1 MTPRR
6 SERSGPTMHDVARA
20 AGVSQATVSLVLND
34 VKGSRVSAETR
45 ERVLAAV
52 TRLGYR
58 VNSAAKSLREGHS
71 RLLGFVGDIVAS
83 TPFAGEIIEAAQD
96 RAWADGYL
104 MLIVNTGGDRD
115 LEERAIDSLLSRQVD
130 GIVYAAM
137 YHRRLKVPSALRE
150 VPTVVLNAET
160 EDGSLPAVVPDEYA
174 GGRAATQY
182 LLDHGHERIGFININ
197 SLESR
202 LPAVVDR
209 ERGFV
214 DAIEAAGLKVDR
226 TLVKRG
232 DGDAE
237 TAYQHARRLL
247 DRQRPPTAL
256 FCGND
261 RTAWGAYQ
269 AAADLGLRI
278 PADVSVIGFDNQEL
292 IAGHLRPGLTTL
304 ALPFAE
310 MGRHGVARLLSG
322 RGGAGVEALACPLV
336 ERASV
341 AARGGG
347 R

>member
-1 MTPRR
+1 
-6 SERSGPTMHDVARA
+6 MHDVARA

-34 VKGSRVSAETR
+34 AEGSRVSAETR

-52 TRLGYR
+52 AHLGYR

-71 RLLGFVGDIVAS
+71 RLIGFIGDIVAS

-96 RAWADGYL
+96 RAWADGHL

-137 YHRRLKVPSALRE
+137 YHRRLKVPAALRE
-150 VPTVVLNAET
+150 VPSVVLNAET

-182 LLDHGHERIGFININ
+182 LIDRGHERIGFININ
-197 SLESR
+197 TLESR

-209 ERGFV
+209 ERGFLDAV
-214 DAIEAAGLKVDR
+214 DAAGLKIDR

-247 DRQRPPTAL
+247 DRKRPPTAI
-256 FCGND
+256 FGAND

-278 PADVSVIGFDNQEL
+278 PDDVSVMGFDNQEL
-292 IAGHLRPGLTTL
+292 IAAHLRPGLTTM

-310 MGRHGVARLLSG
+310 MGRQGVARLLSG
-322 RGGAGVEALACPLV
+322 QRGTEVEAVTCPLV

-341 AARGGG
+341 RSLG
-347 R
+347 

>member
-1 MTPRR
+1 MSPRR
-6 SERSGPTMHDVARA
+6 SERSGPTMHDVARS

-34 VKGSRVSAETR
+34 VEGSRVSAETR
-45 ERVLAAV
+45 ARVLAAV
-52 TRLGYR
+52 AQLGYR

-71 RLLGFVGDIVAS
+71 RLLGFIGDNVAS
-83 TPFAGEIIEAAQD
+83 TPFAGEIIEGAQD
-96 RAWADGYL
+96 RAWADGHL

-115 LEERAIDSLLSRQVD
+115 LEERGIDSLLSRQVD

-137 YHRRLKVPSALRE
+137 YHRRLKVPAALRE

-174 GGRAATQY
+174 GGRAATRH
-182 LLDHGHERIGFININ
+182 LIDHGHERIAFININ
-197 SLESR
+197 TLESG
-202 LPAVVDR
+202 LPAVVER

-214 DAIEAAGLKVDR
+214 DAIEDAGLKLDR

-237 TAYQHARRLL
+237 TAYRHAARLL
-247 DRQRPPTAL
+247 DRKRRPTAI
-256 FCGND
+256 FCAND

-278 PADVSVIGFDNQEL
+278 PDDVSVIGFDNQTL
-292 IAGHLRPGLTTL
+292 IAAHLRPGLTTM

-310 MGRHGVARLLSG
+310 MGRRGVARLLAGGS
-322 RGGAGVEALACPLV
+322 GAGVDAVECPLV
-336 ERASV
+336 ERGSV
-341 AARGGG
+341 GDR
-347 R
+347 